1 MSQFVVRTFTGIMVV
16 LLIIASVIFH
26 PMVFEG
32 FFMILVALGLWEFYT
47 LIEKTGTK
55 VNKITGTLLGL
66 SIFMTNAAIALHW
79 ISAKVLV
86 INFFFIFLIYIM
98 ALYRK
103 HPEPFTTLAFTFL
116 GIVYVAIPLSLISYI
131 PNPAFEP
138 DTYKYSLVL
147 GFFIFNWVNDSGA
160 YLVGSKFGKHKLFER
175 ISPRKTWEG
184 VAGGAIFT
192 ALSAW
197 VLSLFFYELTL
208 IQWIGMALVVIFFS
222 TYGDLLESVLKRSI
236 NKKDSGSLL
245 PGHGGILDRFDGVL
259 ISAPF
264 VFIYLVMITS

>member
-1 MSQFVVRTFTGIMVV
+1 LSQFAVRTFTGVIVV

-26 PMVFEG
+26 PVVFEV

-47 LIEKTGTK
+47 LIEKTGIK
-55 VNKITGTLLGL
+55 VNKFSGTLLGL
-66 SIFMTNAAIALHW
+66 SIFITNAIIALNW
-79 ISAKVLV
+79 ISPKILV
-86 INFFFIFLIYIM
+86 INFFFVFLIYIM

-103 HPEPFTTLAFTFL
+103 YPEPFTTLAYTFL
-116 GIVYVAIPLSLISYI
+116 GVIYVAIPLSLISYI
-131 PNPAFEP
+131 PNPSFQP
-138 DTYKYSLVL
+138 GTYQYSLVL

-184 VAGGAIFT
+184 LTGGVLFT
-192 ALSAW
+192 LLSAW
-197 VLSLFFYELTL
+197 VLSLFFFDLIL
-208 IQWIGMALVVIFFS
+208 IQWIGMAVIVIFFS

-259 ISAPF
+259 VSAPF
-264 VFIYLVMITS
+264 VFIYLIMIA